1 MCDRFSNFLEF
12 DKKQNE
18 YANIV
23 EECEEIS
30 MWNLHKDM
38 SFAAKRK
45 HSERKIE
52 GSIPDSL
59 HWGVKKISAAAVRW
73 GWLYM
78 KTDPRNFS
86 A

>member
-1 MCDRFSNFLEF
+1 MHQKCIKNASKMCQKMCDRFSNFLEF

-45 HSERKIE
+45 HSERKID
-52 GSIPDSL
+52 GQFLIACI
-59 HWGVKKISAAAVRW
+59 GV
-73 GWLYM
+73 
-78 KTDPRNFS
+78 
-86 A
+86 